1 MRYDLTKF
9 KHGLEE
15 LIITLTDEQIEQ
27 FCSIMKC
34 L

>member
-1 MRYDLTKF
+1 MSYDLTKF

-15 LIITLTDEQIEQ
+15 LNITLTDEQIEQ
-27 FCSIMKC
+27 LKC